1 MNDFND
7 FNNSMMTGMI
17 AGGIAG
23 SVAGEQ
29 AKLAQEDSSYI
40 NIKRMIQL
48 ERIKTKDPEILKKLN
63 DFEKQLDSERQ
74 LVLQQR
80 QEQRDKQLAWT
91 GIVVFLSFLI
101 TLITLMCI

>member
-7 FNNSMMTGMI
+7 FNNSLMAGM
-17 AGGIAG
+17 IAG

-29 AKLAQEDSSYI
+29 ARLTQEDNSYL
-40 NIKRMIQL
+40 NVKRMIQL
-48 ERIKTKDPEILKKLN
+48 ERIKTKDPEVLQKLN

-80 QEQRDKQLAWT
+80 EEQRNKQIAWAI
-91 GIVVFLSFLI
+91 GISVVTFLFILI
-101 TLITLMCI
+101 MILSI

>member
-29 AKLAQEDSSYI
+29 AKLAQEDSSYV

-48 ERIKTKDPEILKKLN
+48 ERIKTKDPETLKKLN

>member
-7 FNNSMMTGMI
+7 FNNSLMVGM
-17 AGGIAG
+17 IAG

-29 AKLAQEDSSYI
+29 ARLAQEDNSYL
-40 NIKRMIQL
+40 NVKRMIQL
-48 ERIKTKDPEILKKLN
+48 ERIKTKDPEVLQKLN

-80 QEQRDKQLAWT
+80 EEQRNKQIAWT
-91 GIVVFLSFLI
+91 IGISVVTFLFILI
-101 TLITLMCI
+101 MILSI